1 MAQRSSTQNITT
13 LTKKGNSLYV
23 KSFINPLLKGTS
35 VSRGVNLE
43 PYLPCFIVKR
53 NQLLISLS
61 SIDFSFIMEETS
73 VKYFL
78 YSMSL
83 N

>member
-1 MAQRSSTQNITT
+1 
-13 LTKKGNSLYV
+13 
-23 KSFINPLLKGTS
+23 LLKGTS

-43 PYLPCFIVKR
+43 PYLPCFIVKEINCWFHFR
-53 NQLLISLS
+53 LLTFPLLWKK
-61 SIDFSFIMEETS
+61 TS

-83 N
+83 NWK